1 MIFFFLAFFSM
12 YAFNNVF
19 IFLALVGD
27 NVIHLLLICVK
38 LVKEFRVFYKL
49 WIQQLKAA

>member
-1 MIFFFLAFFSM
+1 MIFFFLAFFFSM

-19 IFLALVGD
+19 ILLALLGD

-38 LVKEFRVFYKL
+38 LVKEFRVFY
-49 WIQQLKAA
+49 

>member
-12 YAFNNVF
+12 YALIMF
-19 IFLALVGD
+19 IFLTILGD

-49 WIQQLKAA
+49 